1 MTCWRFW
8 LWFFLSIKLYNSQ
21 FNNSTNIGKAGQAW
35 RRKGRNISNTG
46 CLSWT
51 GTTVRI
57 CLRFQGT
64 CLKSLLL
71 RLREKPLQH
80 AWKGDE
86 GLSRFGKKTRKQG
99 KQVTLTVERC
109 RIVTFLSFQ
118 PFCMVFLHA
127 PLLSVLA
134 ISSVYS
140 GGNEDVRCSH
150 RFLSFFFFF
159 FPVNVENFRE
169 ALHIALPDVG
179 WVGSSQDLRT
189 VRRDHRTTQMYPMSL
204 CHVLYADRR
213 EKLIKKMPKLRSCL
227 YREIFSFL
235 ISAWDMQSNW
245 NKEGENL
252 AQHFH
257 FVFPTFPFNSS
268 GKSGFWITE
277 PSELLLFSEK
287 LRFSVIICAV
297 WITNDWHI
305 HERCCIDRK
314 WSTAL

>member
-1 MTCWRFW
+1 M
-8 LWFFLSIKLYNSQ
+8 K
-21 FNNSTNIGKAGQAW
+21 
-35 RRKGRNISNTG
+35 G
-46 CLSWT
+46 CLDLGRRPGSKASRW
-51 GTTVRI
+51 RWQ
-57 CLRFQGT
+57 LRG
-64 CLKSLLL
+64 
-71 RLREKPLQH
+71 
-80 AWKGDE
+80 A
-86 GLSRFGKKTRKQG
+86 GLSRSSASS
-99 KQVTLTVERC
+99 
-109 RIVTFLSFQ
+109 LSAWC
-118 PFCMVFLHA
+118 FCML
-127 PLLSVLA
+127 
-134 ISSVYS
+134 
-140 GGNEDVRCSH
+140 RCS
-150 RFLSFFFFF
+150 LSLPSAQFTLEAMKTSDAVTDSSAFFFFF

-189 VRRDHRTTQMYPMSL
+189 VRRDHRTTQMYPMCL

-227 YREIFSFL
+227 YREIFSLL